1 MSSRNRVSVEEE
13 SLAVVADAT
22 PIAADILG
30 TLIIY
35 LNQRASTMK
44 RVIGQT
50 FLLNNRESLV
60 VPGRKRSVSCIT

>member
-1 MSSRNRVSVEEE
+1 VVEDEE
-13 SLAVVADAT
+13 SLAVVTDLIT
-22 PIAADILG
+22 ADILG

-35 LNQRASTMK
+35 LKQRASTMK

-60 VPGRKRSVSCIT
+60 RPG

>member
-1 MSSRNRVSVEEE
+1 LSRGKVEVKSESTQGRVVVEDEE
-13 SLAVVADAT
+13 SLAVVTDLIT
-22 PIAADILG
+22 ADILG

-35 LNQRASTMK
+35 LKQRASTMK

-60 VPGRKRSVSCIT
+60 RPG